1 MDNNVIL
8 NIFTQINYKNSL
20 WEFSGGSEVRTLHSI
35 AKGPGSVSGQGTKYS
50 TSYKTRPKLT
60 GGEKERTQLGIILF
74 QTLLHSLLYKNS
86 LTILD

>member
-35 AKGPGSVSGQGTKYS
+35 AKGPGSISGQGTKNLQVTQPKKKKTDIQIINKHIKKYS
-50 TSYKTRPKLT
+50 P
-60 GGEKERTQLGIILF
+60 
-74 QTLLHSLLYKNS
+74 LLH
-86 LTILD
+86 IR